1 MRLASVSV
9 AMLALAANGALA
21 QDRAADPQAPLS
33 TTNRVVPPAPVGHRQ
48 PSIKDI
54 PPDLARKEEGRDA
67 AARASPEPAPLP
79 ATVDLGPSGPGGP
92 PHLEVRTSCK
102 AAARGAVMLGRD
114 ENACLADESA
124 ALGSLRQ
131 NWGKYSATDKSQCV
145 GMTKTGGPASYVE
158 LLSCLE
164 IMRDARNLQ
173 NADLLESDD
182 PTISGG
188 RASSKRRR

>member
-1 MRLASVSV
+1 MSLATIGV
-9 AMLALAANGALA
+9 AMLALAASSGAFA
-21 QDRAADPQAPLS
+21 KDRPADPQAPLS

-48 PSIKDI
+48 PSVKDI
-54 PPDLARKEEGRDA
+54 PPDVAKKEEGRDA
-67 AARASPEPAPLP
+67 AQAPPPPEPAPLP
-79 ATVDLGPSGPGGP
+79 AKVDLGPSGPGGP
-92 PHLEVRTSCK
+92 PQLEVRTSCK

-182 PTISGG
+182 PTVSSG
-188 RASSKRRR
+188 RRRRR